1 MIKKLFRFIL
11 KCLFWLLLL
20 LIVAVIAV
28 YYYLG
33 TIVKEGINRYVPPI
47 TGTTASV
54 QDVDLSLLKGQIEIK
69 NLQIGNPKGF
79 SSNDI
84 FKLGNI
90 KVLFEPKS
98 VLTDKIIIRSV
109 AISGTQV
116 SAEMKNLYSLDSNVS
131 ALQANINSYLGTEKK
146 TEEKKAPAQ
155 KAEAPKSDGKKVII
169 KDLKINNTALSLGV
183 SGQTV
188 TIPLPDIHKTGIG
201 EGKKDK
207 SVAEVFADILNMISL
222 ESVKGVADAV
232 SDLAKQGW
240 KGAKDLVKGGAGV
253 VTDTAKSVTDGAK
266 STVDGIKGLFK

>member
-1 MIKKLFRFIL
+1 MIKKFFRFIL
-11 KCLFWLLLL
+11 KSLFWLIILLVL
-20 LIVAVIAV
+20 ALIGI

-54 QDVDLSLLKGQIEIK
+54 ENVDLSLLKGRIEIK
-69 NLQIGNPKGF
+69 NLQIGNPKGY

-84 FKLGNI
+84 FRLG
-90 KVLFEPKS
+90 KVQVLFEPKS
-98 VLTDKIIIRSV
+98 VLTDKIMIKSV

-131 ALQANINSYLGTEKK
+131 ALQANINNYLKTDSKK
-146 TEEKKAPAQ
+146 EEKTTPQ
-155 KAEAPKSDGKKVII
+155 KAEAQKSGGKKVVI
-169 KDLKINNTALSLGV
+169 KDLKIDDTSLSLGV

-188 TIPLPDIHKTGIG
+188 TIPLPAIHKANIG
-201 EGKKDK
+201 EGKKEK
-207 SVAEVFADILNMISL
+207 SVAEIFADILNMISM
-222 ESVKGVADAV
+222 ESVKGVATAV

-240 KGAKDLVKGGAGV
+240 KGAKDLVKGGANA
-253 VTDTAKSVTDGAK
+253 VTDTAKSVTEGAK